1 VVVVA
6 AVALV
11 GVAVVGLRS
20 ATPAAKP
27 EPTSETGRSS
37 PVPVIVPGRPG
48 EPATVLPAEAV
59 PAPDGSRYN
68 AQDVQFVRLMIPH
81 HTQALEMA
89 ALAPSRAAS
98 SQIRA
103 IAERIG
109 VAQEAEIEVLRAWL
123 TARGLD
129 ESGDGHSHSPHPHDE
144 MPGMPGMQSPEDVQ
158 ALASATGDA
167 FDEMFVDLM
176 SDHHQGAI
184 DMAVEVLSLGV
195 DERIQ
200 DLATAI
206 AAEQS
211 AEIGRLRD
219 ALTAS

>member
-1 VVVVA
+1 VVVA

-11 GVAVVGLRS
+11 AAAVVGLRS
-20 ATPAAKP
+20 ATPADQP
-27 EPTSETGRSS
+27 EPTGDAGQS

-48 EPATVLPAEAV
+48 EPATILPPEAA

-68 AQDVQFVRLMIPH
+68 AQDVQFVRMMIPH

-89 ALAPSRAAS
+89 ALAPSRAGS
-98 SQIRA
+98 PQIRA
-103 IAERIG
+103 IAERIS

-129 ESGDGHSHSPHPHDE
+129 ESGDGHSHSPHPPDE
-144 MPGMPGMQSPEDVQ
+144 MPGMPGMQSPEAIQ

-167 FDEMFVDLM
+167 FDETFVDLM